1 MLSHPKNKSLSLV
14 VGGGISGLAAVRAL
28 QNKGLECVLLEQCP
42 SLGGLTRTVEVG
54 NFCFDYTG
62 HFLHLSSYNTPADI
76 PFAALNNDD
85 WELVN
90 RRSYCFV
97 ANKLITSPIQY
108 NLAELP
114 PAEFEA
120 CLSSY
125 DQRPALPSESEISF
139 RQFIVSGFGQ
149 YLADIFLIPQNE
161 KTMAVSL
168 DRLSNRAIRRFF
180 PPPDEQRIRAGMR
193 GETSTQEYNTRF
205 WYPQKGGI
213 DRLVNGIAAGLQDV
227 RMNQEVVEVDLDRR
241 RVRTRSG
248 ETFAFDQM
256 FTSMPLLDFCRICDD
271 PELVRQA
278 AALSHS
284 STISI
289 NIGIRGPVAPSLQ
302 DVHWVYVP
310 DRNIPFYRVGCYS
323 NISAGTCSVGYHSL
337 YVEVGVPREKI
348 DDINLINDL
357 EPRVFKALVSLGW
370 LDPKS
375 VVCTVTH
382 VMRCAYVHHTPQ
394 RDATVN
400 EINQRLAEAK
410 IYPIGRYGLWDYTS
424 MEDSIVSAITAV
436 ELSLS

>member
-1 MLSHPKNKSLSLV
+1 MLSHPKNRSLSLV
-14 VGGGISGLAAVRAL
+14 VGGGISGLAAERAL
-28 QNKGLECVLLEQCP
+28 QEKDLKPVLLEHCP

-54 NFCFDYTG
+54 SFCFDYTG
-62 HFLHLSSYNTPADI
+62 HFLHLKRYNTPAGV

-85 WELVN
+85 WELVD
-90 RRSYCFV
+90 RRAYCFV

-120 CLSSY
+120 CLRSY
-125 DQRPALPSESEISF
+125 EQRPSLPSKGEISF

-161 KTMAVSL
+161 KTMALSL

-180 PPPDEQRIRAGMR
+180 PLPDEQRIRAGMR
-193 GETSTQEYNTRF
+193 GEKSTQEYNSSF
-205 WYPQKGGI
+205 WYPKNGGI
-213 DRLVNGIAAGLQDV
+213 QRLVDGIAVGLQDV
-227 RMNQEVVEVDLDRR
+227 RVNQQVVEVDLDRR
-241 RVRTRSG
+241 HVRTGSG

-256 FTSMPLLDFCRICDD
+256 FTSMPLLDFCRICNE
-271 PELVRQA
+271 PELIRHSA
-278 AALSHS
+278 TLSHS
-284 STISI
+284 TTICI

-323 NISAGTCSVGYHSL
+323 NISAGTCSVGFNSL
-337 YVEVGVPREKI
+337 WVEVGVPHEKI

-357 EPRVFKALVSLGW
+357 EPRVIKALVSLGW

-375 VVCTVTH
+375 VVCTATH
-382 VMRCAYVHHTPQ
+382 IMRCAYVYHTPQ
-394 RDATVN
+394 RDDAVN

-436 ELSLS
+436 ERSLL

>member
-1 MLSHPKNKSLSLV
+1 MLSQSKNKSLSLV
-14 VGGGISGLAAVRAL
+14 LGGGISGLTAGRVL
-28 QNKGLECVLLEQCP
+28 QKKGLNCLLLEQCP

-54 NFCFDYTG
+54 RFCFDYTG
-62 HFLHLSSYNTPADI
+62 HFLHLKRYNTPAGV

-90 RRSYCFV
+90 RRAYCFV

-108 NLAELP
+108 NLSELP

-120 CLSSY
+120 CLRAY
-125 DQRPALPSESEISF
+125 DQRPSLPTEGEISF

-161 KTMAVSL
+161 KTMAFSL
-168 DRLSNRAIRRFF
+168 DRLSNRAIKRFF

-193 GETSTQEYNTRF
+193 GEESPQEYNSRF
-205 WYPQKGGI
+205 WYPKKGGI
-213 DRLVNGIAAGLQDV
+213 ERLVHGIAAGLQNV
-227 RMNQEVVEVDLDRR
+227 RVNQQVVEVDLDRR
-241 RVRTRSG
+241 LVRTRSG

-256 FTSMPLLDFCRICDD
+256 FTSIPLLDFCRICND

-278 AALSHS
+278 ASLSHS
-284 STISI
+284 STICI
-289 NIGIRGPVAPSLQ
+289 NIGIRGPVAASLQ

-323 NISAGTCSVGYHSL
+323 NISAGTCSVGYHAL
-337 YVEVGVPREKI
+337 YVEVGVEPEKI
-348 DDINLINDL
+348 DDINLINNL

-370 LDPKS
+370 LDPKR
-375 VVCTVTH
+375 VVCTATH
-382 VMRCAYVHHTPQ
+382 VIRCAYVHHTPQ

-400 EINQRLAEAK
+400 EIKQRLAEAK

-424 MEDSIVSAITAV
+424 MEDSILSAITAV
-436 ELSLS
+436 ERSLS